1 MFANV
6 AKSEEKNPL
15 VLVEFV
21 ITASVAARFVVVA
34 LILSKLVVKKFVEV
48 PLVITEDEAKIF

>member
-1 MFANV
+1 MLANV

-21 ITASVAARFVVVA
+21 ITASVAARLVVVA
-34 LILSKLVVKKFVEV
+34 LIPSKFVVKKFVEV
-48 PLVITEDEAKIF
+48 PLVIREEEAKIF